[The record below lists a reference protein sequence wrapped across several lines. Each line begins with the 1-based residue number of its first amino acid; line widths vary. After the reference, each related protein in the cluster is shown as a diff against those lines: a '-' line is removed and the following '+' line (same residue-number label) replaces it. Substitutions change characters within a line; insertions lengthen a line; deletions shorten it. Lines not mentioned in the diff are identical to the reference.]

1 MLANGA
7 GQMACDTWNEIPTYY
22 PGIELAVM
30 QIMPNHLHGIVII
43 RAVGAAPCGRP
54 NPAVGQCPAM
64 GNGQARGP
72 VPTGALSLS
81 DIVERFKLLST

>member
-22 PGIELAVM
+22 PGIELDVM
-30 QIMPNHLHGIVII
+30 QIMPNHLRGIAVI
-43 RAVGAAPCGRP
+43 RAVGTAPCGRP

-72 VPTGALSLS
+72 VPTIA
-81 DIVERFKLLST
+81 D